1 VIADDR
7 VAAVFGDDAEV
18 VGPVPVEELVGAHY
32 EPPFALVVVDGDAFR
47 VVADD
52 FVTVEDGSGIVHL
65 APAFGEIDREVAE
78 REGLPTVNPVNDAA
92 RFTAEIGA
100 PYAGK
105 FVKDADP
112 ALVDALAAR
121 ASS

>member
-1 VIADDR
+1 M
-7 VAAVFGDDAEV
+7 
-18 VGPVPVEELVGAHY
+18 
-32 EPPFALVVVDGDAFR
+32 
-47 VVADD
+47 ADD

-65 APAFGEIDREVAE
+65 APAFGEIDREVGE

-92 RFTAEIGA
+92 RFTADVGA

-112 ALVDALAAR
+112 GARRRARRRGQAA
-121 ASS
+121 